1 MASLNAL
8 DTLTVG
14 ELVAIAETCADA
26 CAAFPRP
33 LSADHAASMYFLR
46 SAIAKCLAASVQI
59 GPTEFDF
66 EQCAAIMRRANG
78 G

>member
-1 MASLNAL
+1 MASLDAL

-26 CAAFPRP
+26 CASFPIP
-33 LSADHAASMYFLR
+33 LSPDHSARRFFLR

-59 GPTEFDF
+59 EPTAFDF

>member
-14 ELVAIAETCADA
+14 ELVAIADTCADA
-26 CAAFPRP
+26 CASFPRP
-33 LSADHAASMYFLR
+33 LSADHGARLYFLR

-59 GPTEFDF
+59 EPTQFDF
-66 EQCAAIMRRANG
+66 EQCAAIMRRMNG